1 MKKLF
6 LIILGLLVMFSCDS
20 DSTLPN
26 GPDMTL
32 MSMEQNTINPG
43 ELPWPMIVGGEEVD
57 PACPNCKYPLS
68 LSVSEFN
75 FESSTLHHKIR
86 CPARWKKG
94 EMVLIDGE
102 TRFMAEL
109 NSKNKPIIL
118 RCNWTG
124 HLIEGRVHGSLD
136 TTKTIY
142 ETRSG
147 EE

>member
-1 MKKLF
+1 M
-6 LIILGLLVMFSCDS
+6 
-20 DSTLPN
+20 
-26 GPDMTL
+26 
-32 MSMEQNTINPG
+32 
-43 ELPWPMIVGGEEVD
+43 
-57 PACPNCKYPLS
+57 ACPNCKYPLS

-75 FESSTLHHKIR
+75 FESNTLHHKIR

-94 EMVLIDGE
+94 EMVLIDDE

-136 TTKTIY
+136 TSKAVC
-142 ETRSG
+142 ETRSR
-147 EE
+147 EK